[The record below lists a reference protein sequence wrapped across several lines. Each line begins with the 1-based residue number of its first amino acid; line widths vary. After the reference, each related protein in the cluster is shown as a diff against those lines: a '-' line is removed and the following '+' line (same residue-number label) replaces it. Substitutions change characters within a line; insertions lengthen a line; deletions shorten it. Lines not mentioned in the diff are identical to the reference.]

1 MKREGARILYLKSS
15 WEVILQAMKCLD
27 DGFDEV
33 YAVYGVPE
41 HHRIKMRTSNIIERL
56 NEEIRRRERVIRIL
70 PNEESLERL
79 IGALQKEINEIWYL
93 ENISTWIYSN
103 K

>member
-33 YAVYGVPE
+33 CVVYGVPE
-41 HHRIKMRTSNIIERL
+41 HHRIKMRTSNIIELL
-56 NEEIRRRERVIRIL
+56 NEDVSAKL
-70 PNEESLERL
+70 
-79 IGALQKEINEIWYL
+79 KM
-93 ENISTWIYSN
+93 
-103 K
+103 